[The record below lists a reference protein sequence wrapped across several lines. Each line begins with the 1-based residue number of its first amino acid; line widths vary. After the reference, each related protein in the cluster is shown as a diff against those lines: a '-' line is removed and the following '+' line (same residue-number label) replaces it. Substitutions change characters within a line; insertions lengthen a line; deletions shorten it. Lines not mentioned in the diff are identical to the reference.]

1 MNIVVTDR
9 VLRDLQGLPASL
21 YKKCRELM
29 NELHRVDS
37 AILRQRALPGWRLHN
52 LRGSN
57 MVSLSLDMNYRVL
70 ARLSG
75 STLILHRVVKHDLA
89 DRADVNRNDR
99 AEAIVR
105 LATNELR
112 PDDIYD
118 ALLSFGVAD
127 TEAAHFRACS
137 TENDLLDAATNV
149 SDRTATLA
157 LTLYETSGLVI
168 PEARFRVLQKDES
181 LARVLETGGTEW
193 EIYLHPSQAFLVELP
208 SSVRVAVV
216 GSAGTGKTVCAWHRT
231 KHLIQAGVSV
241 GFVCPARVSPRR
253 IKETIAG
260 HGWRRRSELLFC
272 SEEPGRAYP
281 AFRRRRAYRCR
292 RGTGDS
298 ATWLV
303 KLAEKSGSRIGLTLF
318 YDLNQLG
325 GNISDGDSS
334 RYRHRIRDWKVMLT
348 RFPQMQ
354 KFRLSINY
362 RNAREIT
369 ECYLDLLSEALPA
382 KPLAD
387 VPVFESGDVVER
399 KIRGEELND
408 VLSALLRRL
417 LQDHSPRDIGIVTL
431 DQKPH
436 RVLSLLAAR
445 RFAVAEDPEGNA
457 VVVTT
462 ASRIRGHER
471 QVMIVISKNRRALC
485 RILVSRS
492 MPTLR
497 CRGRSSD
504 SLLLRHQPDDGFS
517 STGEAVPSR

>member
-1 MNIVVTDR
+1 MNIAITDR
-9 VLRDLQGLPASL
+9 VLRDLGELSAPL

-29 NELHRVDS
+29 KELHGVDS
-37 AILRQRALPGWRLHN
+37 AMLRQRALPGWRLHN
-52 LRGSN
+52 LRGSS

-70 ARLSG
+70 AQLSG
-75 STLILHRVVKHDLA
+75 STVIFHRVVKHDLA

-105 LATNELR
+105 LSANDLR
-112 PDDIYD
+112 PDEICD

-127 TEAAHFRACS
+127 TEAAHFRNCS
-137 TENDLLDAATNV
+137 TDSDLLDAATNV
-149 SDRTATLA
+149 SDGTAALA

-168 PEARFRVLQKDES
+168 SEARFRVLHKDDD

-208 SSVRVAVV
+208 SAVQAAVV

-231 KHLIQAGVSV
+231 KHLIDAGVSV
-241 GFVCPARVSPRR
+241 GFVCPHESVLSVSKKRLLGMVGDVDRSYYFVPRNPD
-253 IKETIAG
+253 ELVQL
-260 HGWRRRSELLFC
+260 SEVV
-272 SEEPGRAYP
+272 EHIVVDEAQEIPV
-281 AFRRRRAYRCR
+281 
-292 RGTGDS
+292 
-298 ATWLV
+298 TWLV
-303 KLAEKSGSRIGLTLF
+303 KLADKSGDRIGVTLF

-325 GNISDGDSS
+325 GNIPDGDSS
-334 RYRHRIRDWKVMLT
+334 RYRRRIRDWKAMLT
-348 RFPQMQ
+348 RFPRMQ

-399 KIRGEELND
+399 KIRREELND
-408 VLSALLRRL
+408 FLSSLLHRL
-417 LQDHSPRDIGIVTL
+417 LQDHSSGEIGIVIL

-436 RVLSLLAAR
+436 RVLSLLTTR
-445 RFAVAEDPEGNA
+445 RFTVAEDPDENA

-462 ASRIRGHER
+462 ANGIRGHER
-471 QVMIVISKNRRALC
+471 KVMIVVTKNRRALC
-485 RILVSRS
+485 RNIGVAIDAYIAMSRAVKR
-492 MPTLR
+492 LIIV
-497 CRGRSSD
+497 
-504 SLLLRHQPDDGFS
+504 
-517 STGEAVPSR
+517 EAN